1 VIDVG
6 LISLVGSG
14 PVEPELVTLKAVR
27 RLANANLVLYDALV
41 GKDVLK
47 LAPQAR
53 RLFVG
58 KRAGRKSVD
67 QETIH
72 RSMVRAAR
80 RGPRVVRLK
89 GGDPFVLGR
98 GEEALALAKVGVP
111 IEVIPGVSSVIAAPV
126 PSDIPLT
133 HRGLSS
139 GFVVVAEHAEE
150 SFRPVLEP
158 LAPNSLTVVVLMGR
172 ARRTTIASLLVV
184 RGWRAETPAAI
195 AVAAS
200 TDETFTWIATLD
212 GLNTLLI
219 FYSDDGRRTSTR
231 PPTSGLTASRALAP
245 SPEGSPPGTRSDA
258 RPSPRGWKS

>member
-1 VIDVG
+1 LTWGALAIP
-6 LISLVGSG
+6 ISI
-14 PVEPELVTLKAVR
+14 TLKAVR
-27 RLANANLVLYDALV
+27 RLADANLVLYGALV

-72 RSMVRAAR
+72 RLMVRAAR
-80 RGPRVVRLK
+80 RGLRVVRLK

-98 GEEALALAKVGVP
+98 GGAEALALAKVGVP
-111 IEVIPGVSSVIAAPV
+111 FDVIPGVSSAIAAPV
-126 PSDIPLT
+126 LSGIPLT

-139 GFVVVAEHAEE
+139 GFVVVAEHAEK

-172 ARRTTIASLLVV
+172 ARRRTSIASLLVA
-184 RGWRAETPAAI
+184 RGWRTETPAAI
-195 AVAAS
+195 AVAGS
-200 TDETFTWIATLD
+200 TDK
-212 GLNTLLI
+212 
-219 FYSDDGRRTSTR
+219 
-231 PPTSGLTASRALAP
+231 PSR
-245 SPEGSPPGTRSDA
+245 G
-258 RPSPRGWKS
+258 

>member
-1 VIDVG
+1 MTLGALAIP
-6 LISLVGSG
+6 ISI
-14 PVEPELVTLKAVR
+14 TLKAVR
-27 RLANANLVLYDALV
+27 RLADANLVLYGALV

-72 RSMVRAAR
+72 RLMVRAAR
-80 RGPRVVRLK
+80 RGLRVVRLK

-98 GEEALALAKVGVP
+98 GGEEALALAKVGVP
-111 IEVIPGVSSVIAAPV
+111 FDVIPGVSSAIAAPV
-126 PSDIPLT
+126 LSGIPLT

-158 LAPNSLTVVVLMGR
+158 LAPNSLTVVGSG
-172 ARRTTIASLLVV
+172 ATTNDDRINCSSRVV
-184 RGWRAETPAAI
+184 GAPRHRPP
-195 AVAAS
+195 S
-200 TDETFTWIATLD
+200 P
-212 GLNTLLI
+212 
-219 FYSDDGRRTSTR
+219 SQGRRT
-231 PPTSGLTASRALAP
+231 
-245 SPEGSPPGTRSDA
+245 
-258 RPSPRGWKS
+258 RPSRG

>member
-6 LISLVGSG
+6 RPGDPDLI
-14 PVEPELVTLKAVR
+14 TLKAVR
-27 RLANANLVLYDALV
+27 RLADANLVLYGALV

-47 LAPQAR
+47 LAPRAR

-72 RSMVRAAR
+72 RLMVRAAR
-80 RGPRVVRLK
+80 RGLRVVRLK

-98 GEEALALAKVGVP
+98 GGEEALALAKVGVP
-111 IEVIPGVSSVIAAPV
+111 FDVIPGVSSAIAAPV
-126 PSDIPLT
+126 LSGIPLT

-158 LAPNSLTVVVLMGR
+158 LAPNSLTVVILMGR
-172 ARRTTIASLLVV
+172 ARRTTIASLLVA
-184 RGWRAETPAAI
+184 RGWRTETPAAI
-195 AVAAS
+195 AVAGS
-200 TDETFTWIATLD
+200 TDKAFTWIGTLD
-212 GLNTLLI
+212 RLNTLLV
-219 FYSDDGRRTSTR
+219 FYSNDGRRSLEIASYFRAYGFPRARSLTG
-231 PPTSGLTASRALAP
+231 GLAAW
-245 SPEGSPPGTRSDA
+245 DA
-258 RPSPRGWKS
+258 EVGREAIPARVEELRE